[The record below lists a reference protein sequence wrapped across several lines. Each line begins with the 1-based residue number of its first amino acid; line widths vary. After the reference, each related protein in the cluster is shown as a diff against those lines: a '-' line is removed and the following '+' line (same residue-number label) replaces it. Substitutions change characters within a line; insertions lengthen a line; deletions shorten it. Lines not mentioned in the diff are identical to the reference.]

1 MAIARKA
8 AVNSGISGAASHIPI
23 GPTRTRSH
31 DKAPTAPDVYSFRQV
46 DLPISK
52 GLARGL
58 PIVMMFSA
66 PAVRVWGWG
75 DSWCSS
81 PKAANA

>member
-1 MAIARKA
+1 MAIAWKA
-8 AVNSGISGAASHIPI
+8 AVNSGISGAASQIPI

-31 DKAPTAPDVYSFRQV
+31 DEAATAPDVYSFRQV
-46 DLPISK
+46 ALPISK

-66 PAVRVWGWG
+66 PGGEGLGMGEFLVFV
-75 DSWCSS
+75 
-81 PKAANA
+81 P